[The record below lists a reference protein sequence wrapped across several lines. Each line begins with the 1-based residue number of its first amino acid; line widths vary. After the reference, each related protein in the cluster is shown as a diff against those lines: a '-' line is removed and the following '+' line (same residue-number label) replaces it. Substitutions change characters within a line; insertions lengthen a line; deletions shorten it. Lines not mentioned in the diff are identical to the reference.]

1 MTQENVQVE
10 NVEIIPDFENEIVEE
25 TPAPPVQQKPCG
37 CNKGKQKINNEQIQ
51 PSTNWMRIIM
61 IVGGVIAV
69 YFIFKKVSG
78 KKVEM
83 PKVEVPKA

>member
-1 MTQENVQVE
+1 MYEDQLKLTKKLNQNYVSAI
-10 NVEIIPDFENEIVEE
+10 NNMF
-25 TPAPPVQQKPCG
+25 
-37 CNKGKQKINNEQIQ
+37 KQKINNEQIQ

-61 IVGGVIAV
+61 IVGGLIAV